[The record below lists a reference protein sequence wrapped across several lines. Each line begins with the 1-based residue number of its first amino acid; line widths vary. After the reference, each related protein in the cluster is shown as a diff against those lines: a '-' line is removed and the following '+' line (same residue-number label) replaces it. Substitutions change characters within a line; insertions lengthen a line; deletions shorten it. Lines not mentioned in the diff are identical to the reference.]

1 MGCKRALTGYV
12 CITALLCFAL
22 SVDLHV
28 SPSTDHLANK
38 VINKRGEQFI
48 NPDDPDRSAGTTT
61 PRERRIFSEVST
73 SAEPGGGYLFHQ
85 GVQQCCTNNS
95 TTIGKF
101 LVFSNI

>member
-1 MGCKRALTGYV
+1 MDCKRALTGHV

-48 NPDDPDRSAGTTT
+48 NPDDDRSAGTTT